1 MILADDFLEYL
12 NNTERDLYARVLTRY
27 EKYKLSLPEHQLR
40 EGDIDIEGRYIV
52 RHLIAGYG
60 IWRVT
65 GREHSL
71 LTICQ
76 SPSGVITEIVAD
88 SLRLTHHSATP
99 EETLAETQP
108 SVSRHCQRRPP
119 RRQEV
124 SDGVRQR
131 LAKTAPRYRARRLTR
146 T

>member
-88 SLRLTHHSATP
+88 SLRLTH
-99 EETLAETQP
+99 
-108 SVSRHCQRRPP
+108 
-119 RRQEV
+119 
-124 SDGVRQR
+124 
-131 LAKTAPRYRARRLTR
+131 
-146 T
+146 

>member
-60 IWRVT
+60 IYRVT

-99 EETLAETQP
+99 EETLAETQRLCR
-108 SVSRHCQRRPP
+108 VIANAALRADRR
-119 RRQEV
+119 
-124 SDGVRQR
+124 
-131 LAKTAPRYRARRLTR
+131 
-146 T
+146 